1 MIGPNGAG
9 KTTLVRVLATLL
21 RPDDGSL
28 VLAGAPCPSQARR
41 ARAYIGYLGHDPL
54 VYPDLTARE
63 NLELFAS
70 MYGLGDAS
78 ARIDAL
84 LDRVGLL
91 ARSLEPVRGYSR
103 GMAQR
108 LGIARML
115 LHSPPVLLLDEPY
128 SGLDVEGARVLDEE
142 LVPAAGHTI
151 VAVTHEVDR
160 AHALAE
166 RVVVMR
172 SGKVVDDLRTAE
184 VSLAELER
192 RYAELVGAVAPT

>member
-21 RPDDGSL
+21 RPDGGEL
-28 VLAGAPCPSQARR
+28 VVAGARCPDDARR

-54 VYPDLTARE
+54 IYPDLTARE
-63 NLELFAS
+63 NLEFFAS
-70 MYGLGDAS
+70 MYGLEDAS
-78 ARIDAL
+78 GRIDGL

-91 ARSLEPVRGYSR
+91 ARSLEPVRRYSR

-115 LHSPPVLLLDEPY
+115 LHSPPLLLLDEPY

-142 LVPAAGHTI
+142 LAPAAGRTI
-151 VAVTHEVDR
+151 VAVTHEVER
-160 AHALAE
+160 AHGLAT

-172 SGKVVDDLRTAE
+172 SGLIVDE
-184 VSLAELER
+184 VATRGVDPTELGER
-192 RYAELVGAVAPT
+192 YRDLVGVSRN